1 MFLSMNR
8 CSWCIIFMIIYILIA
23 RISRQTNFTPLNCEI
38 KFLEEKLVY
47 STCIQSENT
56 QTANTNIGFIIP
68 LLTERDICCRDNCF
82 RKVTLILFW
91 IHTTLA
97 YIIVFYCKFETFC
110 ISSPEYVYLGFF
122 DFLINVSYT
131 VSNQEFY
138 FCLCDN
144 TTK

>member
-1 MFLSMNR
+1 MSSQMFLARNQ
-8 CSWCIIFMIIYILIA
+8 CSWCIIFIIIYILIA
-23 RISRQTNFTPLNCEI
+23 RISRQTSCEI
-38 KFLEEKLVY
+38 KFSEEKLVY
-47 STCIQSENT
+47 STYIYSEKT

-97 YIIVFYCKFETFC
+97 YVIVLYCIFETFC
-110 ISSPEYVYLGFF
+110 ISCPEYVYLGFF

-131 VSNQEFY
+131 VSN
-138 FCLCDN
+138 
-144 TTK
+144 